1 MENKK
6 KLIKDILKQLHIDE
20 KILPAKTILSEISK
34 AKDKMQTPEEMLKA
48 YKKIKLPRSSERV
61 EGLYQNTV
69 DRIPPLLNQTS
80 AEPLTGASAQ
90 DVRTAMAQMIL
101 VDMVLKER
109 VSNMFDSSKS
119 EMKVG
124 PLESFLDRDIAG
136 KPGMTMMLQNI
147 QNSQGFLEMTENLS
161 GKSFQDFFLESKARN
176 VSGKIMSELFPHK
189 EQIKAA
195 QQPQVNKTAV
205 QNAPAEQKKN
215 AAPKMK

>member
-1 MENKK
+1 
-6 KLIKDILKQLHIDE
+6 
-20 KILPAKTILSEISK
+20 
-34 AKDKMQTPEEMLKA
+34 MLKA

-69 DRIPPLLNQTS
+69 DRITPLLNQTS

-176 VSGKIMSELFPHK
+176 VSGKIMS
-189 EQIKAA
+189 
-195 QQPQVNKTAV
+195 
-205 QNAPAEQKKN
+205 
-215 AAPKMK
+215 

>member
-1 MENKK
+1 
-6 KLIKDILKQLHIDE
+6 
-20 KILPAKTILSEISK
+20 
-34 AKDKMQTPEEMLKA
+34 MLQA
-48 YKKIKLPRSSERV
+48 YKKIRLPRSSERV

-69 DRIPPLLNQTS
+69 ERITPLLNQTYD
-80 AEPLTGASAQ
+80 APLNAASAQ

-109 VSNMFDSSKS
+109 VSNMFDASNSK
-119 EMKVG
+119 MTVG

-136 KPGMTMMLQNI
+136 KPGTTMMLQNI
-147 QNSQGFLEMTENLS
+147 QNSEAFTEMTKNLT
-161 GKSFQDFFLESKARN
+161 GKSFQNFFLENKARN

-215 AAPKMK
+215 AAPKMKQP